1 MKRALSVVA
10 LALSM
15 FAVPSFAQGPLEP
28 RYKVGDQL
36 VHQVCEYVV
45 TGADAGRDVSLVCRY
60 AKRPVVMVFTRG
72 IDAPV
77 TRLLKKLDL
86 ATADQQNKTLQTRL
100 GSYLVLVCDAKDREA
115 ELKALAE
122 KEQIRHTQ
130 LALLVINDD
139 RLGGN
144 AGSGLRR
151 VQAKLGTEAQLTVV
165 LARDLRVRASYAYRK
180 GELKDK
186 DIDQVL
192 ADLPKMLPK
201 TD

>member
-1 MKRALSVVA
+1 MKRTLSVVA

-15 FAVPSFAQGPLEP
+15 FAVPSFARGPLEP

-36 VHQVCEYVV
+36 VHQVCEYVI
-45 TGADAGRDVSLVCRY
+45 TGPDAGRDVSLVCRY
-60 AKRPVVMVFTRG
+60 ARRPVVMVFARE
-72 IDAPV
+72 IDARV
-77 TRLLKKLDL
+77 TRLLKKLDQ
-86 ATADQQNKTLQTRL
+86 ATGDHQNDTLQTRL

-144 AGSGLRR
+144 AGSGLHR
-151 VQAKLGTEAQLTVV
+151 VRAKLGTDAQLTVV
-165 LARDLRVRASYAYRK
+165 LASELRVRASYAYRT
-180 GELKDK
+180 GEFKDK
-186 DIDQVL
+186 DIDQIL
-192 ADLPKMLPK
+192 ADLPKILPK
-201 TD
+201 KD

>member
-10 LALSM
+10 LALSL
-15 FAVPSFAQGPLEP
+15 FAGPSLARDPLEP
-28 RYKVGDQL
+28 GYKVGDQL

-45 TGADAGRDVSLVCRY
+45 TGRDAGQDVSLVCRY
-60 AKRPVVMVFTRG
+60 AKRPVVMVFARE

-77 TRLLKKLDL
+77 TRLLKKLDR
-86 ATADQQNKTLQTRL
+86 ATGNHENDALQTRL

-115 ELKALAE
+115 ELKALAD

-144 AGSGLRR
+144 AGSGLHR
-151 VQAKLGTEAQLTVV
+151 VQAKLGTEARLTVV
-165 LARDLRVRASYAYRK
+165 LASKLRVRASYAYRK

-186 DIDQVL
+186 DIDQIL
-192 ADLPKMLPK
+192 ADLPKILPK
-201 TD
+201 KD